1 MQEEPYAMSKG
12 SELEGFCI
20 DLLSAVS
27 KKLDFKY
34 DIKLVKDGRYGTTD
48 DSGNWNGMIGEVVR
62 GWVSFIFGVKSCIS
76 MFKCCNLEIFIIY
89 RNI

>member
-1 MQEEPYAMSKG
+1 MFPVGITHNPMQEEPYAMSKG

-34 DIKLVKDGRYGTTD
+34 GIKLVKDSRYGKLD

-62 GWVSFIFGVKSCIS
+62 GVR
-76 MFKCCNLEIFIIY
+76 IIHCWG
-89 RNI
+89 

>member
-1 MQEEPYAMSKG
+1 MFSVFITHNPMQEEPYAMSKG

-34 DIKLVKDGRYGTTD
+34 DIKLVKDSRYGTTD

-62 GWVSFIFGVKSCIS
+62 GVSRFHLWS
-76 MFKCCNLEIFIIY
+76 
-89 RNI
+89 

>member
-1 MQEEPYAMSKG
+1 MFSVVITHNPMQEEPYAMSKG

-62 GWVSFIFGVKSCIS
+62 GVS
-76 MFKCCNLEIFIIY
+76 IIHFWS
-89 RNI
+89 

>member
-1 MQEEPYAMSKG
+1 MFPVGITYNPMQEEPYAMSKG

-27 KKLDFKY
+27 KKLDLKY
-34 DIKLVKDGRYGTTD
+34 DIKLVKDSRYGKLD

-62 GWVSFIFGVKSCIS
+62 GVR
-76 MFKCCNLEIFIIY
+76 IIHFWG
-89 RNI
+89 